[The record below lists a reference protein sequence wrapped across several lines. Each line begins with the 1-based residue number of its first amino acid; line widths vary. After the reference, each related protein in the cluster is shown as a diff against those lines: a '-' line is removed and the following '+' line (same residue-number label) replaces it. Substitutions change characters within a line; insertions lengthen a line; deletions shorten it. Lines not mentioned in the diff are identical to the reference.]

1 MFPIPLDCLLKYYY
15 NVHNF
20 GTKPCVRERY
30 TMQREMV
37 PMDGNTAAAYVAHA
51 VNEVIA
57 IYPIT
62 PSSSIGELSDAWSA
76 KGRKNIWGTIPSVTE
91 MQSEAGAAGAVHGAL
106 TTGALTTTYTASQG
120 LLLMIPNMYKIA
132 GELCPTVFHVTAR
145 AVACQALSIFGDHS
159 DVMSVRGTGF
169 ALMPSSSIQ
178 EIMDTAIIAQASTL
192 KSRVPFLHFFDGFR
206 LSHEIQKIEQLTYD
220 DMREMIDDEY
230 VIAHRLRGLNPENP
244 TIRGTS
250 QNPDVFF
257 AARETVNS
265 YYQAVP
271 GVVQESMDK
280 YAKLTG
286 RQYHLFDYVGA
297 PDADRIV
304 VLMGSGAETME
315 EVVDYLNAKG
325 EKVGVVKVRLFRP
338 FSAKD
343 FAQALP
349 ATVKSIAVLDRTK
362 EPGSVGEP
370 LYEDVWTA
378 VGESMSE
385 GWASFKE
392 YPNVLGGRYGL
403 GSAEFNAGMARSVL
417 DNLKELKPKN
427 HFTVGILDDVTD
439 FSLPWDEDFY
449 TEGKG
454 VHRAMFYG
462 LGSDGTVGANKNS
475 IKIIAEA
482 TPNYAQGY
490 FVYDSKKA
498 GAVTVSHLR
507 FGEDRIRSTYLVS
520 KANFLAC
527 HKFSFVEKYDMLS
540 KLENNGV
547 FLLNSPFSKD
557 EVWDDLPA
565 EVQEQIIRKNI
576 TFYVINAVDIA
587 QKLGLGARINTIMQT
602 AFFMISSVIPK
613 DRAIELIREAIVKS
627 YGKKGQNIIDMNM
640 KAVDTAIESIEE
652 VAYPDKVTSKKRMLS
667 VVPDTATDFV
677 KKVTGE
683 IIAGRGDRLPVSL
696 LPDDGTYPTG
706 TTKYEKRNIADQI
719 PVWNP
724 DLCIQCG
731 QCSLVCPHA
740 SIRIKFY
747 DKDHLKKA
755 PQAFKSV
762 DARAKKMQGMKFSV
776 QVAPE
781 DCTGC
786 RQCANICP
794 GQEKVDGKPTGE
806 RALMME
812 PQIPLREQEA
822 QNWDFFLSIPNTDP
836 SLMPRTSIIG
846 SQLLP
851 TLFEFSGACAGCGE
865 TPVVKLISQL
875 FGDRAI
881 IGNATGC
888 SSIYGGN
895 LPTTPYTTRDDGR
908 GPVWSNSLFEDA
920 AEFAMGMRLTSDKLQ
935 QHALELA
942 QKAIKEKKPGVDGS
956 LLKKILQSV
965 QTTPEEIEAQ
975 RQRVIKLKK
984 SLEKASD
991 SDLKLL
997 RSLADYLIKRSIWA
1011 FGGDGW
1017 AYDIG
1022 YGGVDHV
1029 LASERDVNILVLD
1042 TEVYSNTGGQMSK
1055 STPIGAI
1062 ARFAEAGKPIGKKDL
1077 GMMAMTYGRAYV
1089 ACIALGA
1096 NMNQAV
1102 RALNEADAYPGPSLI
1117 IAYTHCIAHGIDMSN
1132 GIENQKKAVKSGH
1145 FPLYRFNPMLAK
1157 EGKNPLTLDSKEPSL
1172 DIGDY
1177 MYGELRFRALK
1188 QTNPEKAIEY
1198 LETARADAARRYDL
1212 YKHLAEM
1219 SY

>member
-1 MFPIPLDCLLKYYY
+1 
-15 NVHNF
+15 
-20 GTKPCVRERY
+20 
-30 TMQREMV
+30 
-37 PMDGNTAAAYVAHA
+37 MDGNTAAAYVAHA

-62 PSSSIGELSDAWSA
+62 PSSPIGELSDAWTA
-76 KGRKNIWGTIPSVTE
+76 RGRENIWGTIPSVTE

-145 AVACQALSIFGDHS
+145 SVACQALSIFGDHS

-169 ALMPSSSIQ
+169 ALMPSCSIQ
-178 EIMDTAIIAQASTL
+178 EIMDLALISQASTL
-192 KSRVPFLHFFDGFR
+192 KARVPFIHFFDGFR

-244 TIRGTS
+244 RIRGTS

-257 AARETVNS
+257 AARETVNG
-265 YYQAVP
+265 YYAAAP
-271 GVVQESMDK
+271 AIVQEYMDRF
-280 YAKLTG
+280 AKLTG

-297 PDADRIV
+297 PDAENV
-304 VLMGSGAETME
+304 VILMGSGAEAME
-315 EVVDYLNAKG
+315 EVVDYLSGRG
-325 EKVGVVKVRLFRP
+325 EKVGVIKVRLYRP
-338 FSAKD
+338 FSVRD
-343 FAQALP
+343 FVSSLP
-349 ATVKSIAVLDRTK
+349 STVKRIAVLDRTK
-362 EPGSVGEP
+362 EPGALGEP
-370 LYEDVWTA
+370 LYEDVRTA
-378 VGESMSE
+378 IGEAMGD
-385 GWASFKE
+385 GWASFKD
-392 YPNVLGGRYGL
+392 YPLVVGGRYGL
-403 GSAEFNAGMARSVL
+403 GSAEFNAGMAKSVL
-417 DNLKELKPKN
+417 DNLYTEKPKN
-427 HFTVGILDDVTD
+427 HFTVGITDDVTG
-439 FSLPWDEDFY
+439 SNLPWDEDFS
-449 TEGKG
+449 TEGKD

-462 LGSDGTVGANKNS
+462 LGADGTVGANKNS
-475 IKIIAEA
+475 IKIIADA

-540 KLENNGV
+540 KLEKGGV
-547 FLLNSPFSKD
+547 FLLNSPYGAD
-557 EVWDDLPA
+557 TVWDELPA
-565 EVQEQIIRKNI
+565 EVQEQIIKKKV
-576 TFYVINAVDIA
+576 TFYVINAVAIA
-587 QKLGLGARINTIMQT
+587 QDLGLGARINTIMQT
-602 AFFMISSVIPK
+602 AFFMISGVIPK
-613 DRAIELIREAIVKS
+613 EQALELIKNAIIKT
-627 YGKKGQNIIDMNM
+627 YGKKGQNVIDMNM
-640 KAVDTAIESIEE
+640 RAVEAALKSVEQVS
-652 VAYPDKVTSKKRMLS
+652 YPDKVTSKKHMLS
-667 VVPDTATDFV
+667 PVPESAPKFV
-677 KKVTGE
+677 REVTGE
-683 IIAGRGDRLPVSL
+683 IIAGRGDRLPVSK

-706 TTKYEKRNIADQI
+706 TTQFEKRNIADEI
-719 PVWNP
+719 PVWYAER
-724 DLCIQCG
+724 CIQCG
-731 QCSLVCPHA
+731 QCSLICPHA
-740 SIRIKFY
+740 TIRVKFY
-747 DKDHLKKA
+747 DAEHLKGA
-755 PQAFKSV
+755 PKTFKSA
-762 DARAKKMQGMKFSV
+762 DARAKKMQGMKFTV

-786 RQCANICP
+786 GQCANICP
-794 GQEKVDGKPTGE
+794 GLEKVDGKPTGK

-812 PQIPLREQEA
+812 PQLPLREQEVE
-822 QNWDFFLSIPNTDP
+822 NWEFFLGIPNTDE
-836 SLMPRTSIIG
+836 SLMSRTTILG

-865 TPVVKLISQL
+865 TPVVKLVTQL

-895 LPTTPYTTRDDGR
+895 LPTTPYTTRADGR

-935 QHALELA
+935 QHALELVDRV
-942 QKAIKEKKPGVDGS
+942 IEGKKSGVDME
-956 LLKKILQSV
+956 LLKQIRESDQSS
-965 QTTPEEIEAQ
+965 PEEIEAQ
-975 RQRVIKLKK
+975 RRRVIALKK
-984 SLEKASD
+984 SIEGKSD
-991 SDLKLL
+991 ADLSLL
-997 RSLADYLIKRSIWA
+997 FSLADYVIKRSIWA

-1029 LASERDVNILVLD
+1029 LASGKDVNILVLD

-1077 GMMAMTYGRAYV
+1077 GLMAMTYGNAYV
-1089 ACIALGA
+1089 ARIALGA
-1096 NMNQAV
+1096 NMNQGV
-1102 RALNEADAYPGPSLI
+1102 RALNEADAYPGPSLV

-1132 GIENQKKAVKSGH
+1132 GIEEQKKAVASGH
-1145 FPLYRFNPMLAK
+1145 WPLYRFNPVAAK
-1157 EGKNPLTLDSKEPSL
+1157 EGKNPLTIDSKEPTM

-1188 QTNPEKAIEY
+1188 QTNPEAAVEY
-1198 LETARADAARRYDL
+1198 LEKARADAERRYRM